1 MCYKMELEGKRN
13 RIFALIKKN
22 WVLLGVLFLLF
33 AMSCNKPTFEIK
45 GELPNSKFDGE
56 WIFLVPMEEHTVKDV
71 DSVLIENS
79 SFAFHGNIE
88 RVAIIRARIALRL
101 RLQELLVV
109 TEPGKIE
116 VKLDSISSG
125 GGTVQNDALERWK
138 TYRAE
143 TYTTL
148 VKAKE
153 SAKNDTTNTL
163 ETDAIIEKI
172 KNESKDF
179 NYKILKEMGDNT
191 LGNFLHN
198 KVRVAIPEDK
208 KEEID
213 SLFKTN

>member
-1 MCYKMELEGKRN
+1 MELEGKRN